1 MKNDVYFF
9 SRVLRQN
16 IFYIDTLN
24 LAYNTCNAREKFPR
38 LQWYPIQ
45 IYWQWWKHIYIYCYI
60 YYITPSG
67 IVVLGN
73 ECVFSHH
80 KCKHKWNG
88 MLASSISKHTK
99 AYFLLRSLV
108 KRYCIRTNDLFPFI
122 YKHKRIYITNVNT
135 SIERRSLHP
144 ICC

>member
-1 MKNDVYFF
+1 MYHAWCQKWNVFLD
-9 SRVLRQN
+9 
-16 IFYIDTLN
+16 
-24 LAYNTCNAREKFPR
+24 YNAILFKM
-38 LQWYPIQ
+38 
-45 IYWQWWKHIYIYCYI
+45 YWQWWKHIYIYCYI
-60 YYITPSG
+60 YYITLSG
-67 IVVLGN
+67 IAVLVN

-122 YKHKRIYITNVNT
+122 YKHKRIYITNVNVYWT
-135 SIERRSLHP
+135 SKPSSYMLLIYF
-144 ICC
+144 I